1 MEYSFNMN
9 KILSQFFLRI
19 KTQDIKNMK
28 MRVNI
33 HNIYINLLNDTSR
46 NFLQEKRSG
55 FLIIILSKLNSF
67 FYKPLS
73 K

>member
-1 MEYSFNMN
+1 
-9 KILSQFFLRI
+9 
-19 KTQDIKNMK
+19 MK

-46 NFLQEKRSG
+46 NFLQEKRRG